1 MATSG
6 QIIMAG
12 REKIIYEEFI
22 QAAITVAVVVADAFW
37 RRFRDEM
44 TSIHRPASDSPW
56 LDSKAAR
63 RHVCF
68 GETKFRQLI
77 KEGVLPAGRKVRGKL
92 ISDKQELDRRM
103 ATQVRGRTRTRN
115 RIH

>member
-1 MATSG
+1 
-6 QIIMAG
+6 MAG

-22 QAAITVAVVVADAFW
+22 QAAITVAVVVADAIW

-56 LDSKAAR
+56 LDSKAGR

-92 ISDKQELDRRM
+92 IWDKQELDRRM